1 MNEKADAF
9 ALNTLQ
15 TKLLIT
21 AITAIAVI
29 SLILLYLPTLN
40 GFWLGDDFGNLY
52 RSWWL
57 HQQGQLAS
65 ETLSFFSRPVDEIG
79 AFYRPLMI
87 ASVSIS
93 YALFGTDYFG
103 WAASSLLVHLI
114 NALLIFMLVKRL
126 LAWFGQPNRD
136 HVAVLCSLAFA
147 FNPVS
152 VEAVVWVSARAD
164 GWVTLLSLLAL
175 WYWAGNPENGASNKS
190 VWLMPVCML
199 IALGFKESAVIL
211 PLQLLLLALVWP
223 NGAGRSRWLSL
234 AIAFL
239 LAVSFML
246 WRMNMFGNA
255 VEVYRETE
263 FSFTA
268 FTSLLEW
275 WSALFSDHLLVSLGY
290 LIGLLLIV
298 LIGLFNKTDRNL
310 RLGVALGLAS
320 GGLILATLIN
330 LGGLSN
336 SGEGGR
342 LLYGSLAW
350 ASLAIGALAQPLMPQ
365 KKSPENKSPN
375 NKSVFT
381 LAIACWAIVLS
392 SSILL
397 LQNQIGQFRNAQQ
410 NNFRLSQAIPDWAE
424 HHPGL
429 TVLIVP
435 DRLASVVALRNAQ
448 GALAMP
454 PIQPEPY
461 LHRVLPTLT
470 TEVQNRP
477 GQFQQGLAW
486 QLTEQPPQ
494 NLNTPTLARLFQP
507 GPSRL
512 PDRIACWNGQTGTIV
527 LLADRLSDEWYTAPA
542 WTQLETQIQRAC
554 PSLR

>member
-9 ALNTLQ
+9 VLSFLSGKTLLVTTTVVALTG
-15 TKLLIT
+15 
-21 AITAIAVI
+21 
-29 SLILLYLPTLN
+29 LILLYTPTLN

-65 ETLSFFSRPVDEIG
+65 ETLSFFGRPVDEIG

-93 YALFGTDYFG
+93 YAMFGTDYFG
-103 WAASSLLVHLI
+103 WAASSLIVHLI
-114 NALLIFMLVKRL
+114 NALLIFMLVGRL
-126 LAWFGQPNRD
+126 LTWFGQPVS
-136 HVAVLCSLAFA
+136 HGVALLCALIFA
-147 FNPVS
+147 FNPVA

-164 GWVTLLSLLAL
+164 GWVTLLSLMAL
-175 WYWAGNPENGASNKS
+175 WCWAGNPRNPSPSKS
-190 VWLMPVCML
+190 VWLMPVCMA

-211 PLQLLLLALVWP
+211 PLQLLLLALIWP
-223 NGAGRSRWLSL
+223 DGAGRSRWLSL

-246 WRMNMFGNA
+246 WRMNLFGSA

-268 FTSLLEW
+268 FTSLIQW
-275 WSALFSDHLLVSLGY
+275 WSSLFSDHLLISLGY
-290 LIGLLLIV
+290 LTGLLLIV
-298 LIGLFNKTDRNL
+298 LIGLFNKTDRINKTDRTL

-320 GGLILATLIN
+320 GGLLLATLIN
-330 LGGLSN
+330 LGGFSS

-350 ASLAIGALAQPLMPQ
+350 ASLTIGALAQPLMPR
-365 KKSPENKSPN
+365 NKP
-375 NKSVFT
+375 VFT
-381 LAIACWAIVLS
+381 LAIACWGIVFS

-397 LQNQIGQFRNAQQ
+397 LQNQIGQFTSAQQ
-410 NNFRLSQAIPDWAE
+410 NNLRLSQAVPAWAE
-424 HHPGL
+424 RNPGL

-435 DRLASVVALRNAQ
+435 DTMAGVVTLRNAQ
-448 GALAMP
+448 GALVMP

-477 GQFQQGLAW
+477 GQFQLGLAW

-494 NLNTPTLARLFQP
+494 NLDTPTLARLFQP
-507 GPSRL
+507 GPSGL
-512 PDRIACWNGQTGTIV
+512 PDSIACWNGQTGVII
-527 LLADRLSDEWYTAPA
+527 LLVDQLGDEWFDAPA
-542 WTQLETQIQRAC
+542 WRQLETQIQRAC
-554 PSLR
+554 PSSP

>member
-1 MNEKADAF
+1 MNEKADVF
-9 ALNTLQ
+9 VLNPFQ
-15 TKLLIT
+15 AKMLIA
-21 AITAIAVI
+21 AITAIAAI
-29 SLILLYLPTLN
+29 GLILLYLPTLN

-57 HQQGQLAS
+57 DQQGQLLS
-65 ETLSFFSRPVDEIG
+65 GTLNFFGRPVDEIG

-93 YALFGTDYFG
+93 YALFGMDYFG
-103 WAASSLLVHLI
+103 WAASSLIVHLI

-126 LAWFGQPNRD
+126 LTWFGRPCGYR
-136 HVAVLCSLAFA
+136 VALLCGLVFA

-152 VEAVVWVSARAD
+152 VEAVIWISARAD

-175 WYWAGNPENGASNKS
+175 WCWAGNPQNRASNNS
-190 VWLMPVCML
+190 VWLMPIFML

-211 PLQLLLLALVWP
+211 PLQLMLLALIWP
-223 NGAGRSRWLSL
+223 DGAGRSRWLSL

-246 WRMNMFGNA
+246 WRMNMFGSA

-263 FSFTA
+263 FSFAA
-268 FTSLLEW
+268 FTSLMQW
-275 WSALFSDHLLVSLGY
+275 WSSLFSDHLLISLGY
-290 LIGLLLIV
+290 VTGLLLIV
-298 LIGLFNKTDRNL
+298 LIGLFNKTNRINKTDRTL
-310 RLGVALGLAS
+310 RLGLALGLAS
-320 GGLILATLIN
+320 GGLLLATLIN
-330 LGGLSN
+330 LGGLSG

-350 ASLAIGALAQPLMPQ
+350 AGLAIGALVQPLMPR
-365 KKSPENKSPN
+365 NKPL
-375 NKSVFT
+375 FT
-381 LAIACWAIVLS
+381 LAIAGWAIVLS

-397 LQNQIGQFRNAQQ
+397 LQNQIGKFTSAQQ
-410 NNFRLSQAIPDWAE
+410 NNLRLSQAVPAWAE
-424 HHPGL
+424 RNPGL

-435 DRLASVVALRNAQ
+435 DTLAGVVTLRNAQ
-448 GALAMP
+448 GALVMP

-470 TEVQNRP
+470 TELQNRP

-486 QLTEQPPQ
+486 QLTNHPPQ
-494 NLNTPTLARLFQP
+494 NLNTPTLGRLFQP
-507 GPSRL
+507 GPSGL
-512 PDRIACWNGQTGTIV
+512 PDRIACWNEQTGTIV
-527 LLADRLSDEWYTAPA
+527 LLVNQLDDEWYGVPA
-542 WTQLETQIQRAC
+542 WRQLETQIQRAC
-554 PSLR
+554 PSLG